1 MAITMKTGI
10 PEAPAAAPESPMS
23 VDERIRSKCSR
34 GAIYASAYCQLNT
47 LSEQRIRK
55 MSGAIRAKPDW
66 VSKSQNAEICER
78 WKAEAKTQNLTDLEI
93 DYVFAELDYYASLHK
108 SGTNIMLGAVDG
120 VWCSDSLVDD
130 ETTKALK
137 DYAAILEN
145 VPARDKDWHPNSN
158 DQVLNLIHP
167 SLFPLIYKRSSVLS
181 EPIASP
187 LAALELKSFGSFPG
201 TPLNWSRTLNPPPNK
216 DESDEDYAKRLGRVP
231 IRSEL
236 PGGAQPNFYIPLPS
250 VSFASEKFCWLPA
263 EFRVDSDG
271 ATTIESYINNLHPRK
286 HAALYPIIGSIFSKF
301 VPMLEQVVTD
311 YVHPRGQRVV
321 PDPYNWFR
329 SEQSEPEDYDAEDYD
344 ERYEQWEENKIFIDP
359 QPEPFVA
366 PDRPTTPYCLRGR
379 RLQAIV
385 KMSNIEL
392 TPEKPEY
399 DGGNWHV
406 EAMANERIIATGIYY
421 YDVENIAESNL
432 KFRESVDA
440 DDIGYEQNDNR
451 GVNCAYGIYEDN
463 NYEEVPIAQEIGH
476 IEIKDGRSIV
486 FPNIYQHQVSSFKL
500 ADPTKPGHR
509 KILAFFFIDPSTR
522 IPSTEIVPPQQQS
535 WWTESVLSA
544 SPLGELPLLVK
555 EGILDQ
561 VDFPMSLDEAKKLR
575 LELMAERSVHNGNA
589 TENYFNPPFYL
600 CEH

>member
-1 MAITMKTGI
+1 
-10 PEAPAAAPESPMS
+10 MS

-34 GAIYASAYCQLNT
+34 GAFYDSAYRLLNT

-120 VWCSDSLVDD
+120 VWCSDALVDD

-167 SLFPLIYKRSSVLS
+167 SLFSLIYKRSSVLS

-187 LAALELKSFGSFPG
+187 LAALELKSFGNFPG
-201 TPLNWSRTLNPPPNK
+201 TPLDWSRTLNPPPNK
-216 DESDEDYAKRLGRVP
+216 DESDEDYAKRLTLEHNSPVGC
-231 IRSEL
+231 
-236 PGGAQPNFYIPLPS
+236 AQPNFYIPLPS

-271 ATTIESYINNLHPRK
+271 AATIESYINNLHPRK

-329 SEQSEPEDYDAEDYD
+329 SEQAEPEDYDAEDYD

-359 QPEPFVA
+359 QPEPFVS

-392 TPEKPEY
+392 TPEKPNY

-432 KFRESVDA
+432 RFRESVNIE
-440 DDIGYEQNDNR
+440 DIDYEQHDLR
-451 GVNCAYGIYEDN
+451 GVKSAYGMDRWVVYGDT
-463 NYEEVPIAQEIGH
+463 PLAQEIGH
-476 IEIKDGRSIV
+476 IEIKNGRSIV

-500 ADPTKPGHR
+500 ADPTKSGHR

-535 WWTESVLSA
+535 WWIENVLSA
-544 SPLGELPLLVK
+544 SPLGELPLLIT

-561 VDFPMSLDEAKKLR
+561 VDFPMSLDVAKKIR
-575 LELMAERSVHNGNA
+575 LELMEERSVENNDI
-589 TENYFNPPFYL
+589 TENQFNPIFCL

>member
-1 MAITMKTGI
+1 MAITRSAGI
-10 PEAPAAAPESPMS
+10 PEAPAAPESPTS
-23 VDERIRSKCSR
+23 VDERIRNTSSR
-34 GAIYASAYCQLNT
+34 GAIYASANCQLNT
-47 LSEQRIRK
+47 LSERRIRQ

-66 VSKSQNAEICER
+66 VSKSQSAEICER
-78 WKAEAKTQNLTDLEI
+78 WKAEAKAQNLTDLEV
-93 DYVFAELDYYASLHK
+93 DYVFAELGYYASLHK
-108 SGTNIMLGAVDG
+108 ADTNIILGAVDG

-201 TPLNWSRTLNPPPNK
+201 TPLNWSRALNPSPNK
-216 DESDEDYAKRLGRVP
+216 DESDEDHTKRLVRVP
-231 IRSEL
+231 MRSEL
-236 PGGAQPNFYIPLPS
+236 PGGAQPNFYVPLPS
-250 VSFASEKFCWLPA
+250 VPYASDKFCWLPS

-311 YVHPRGQRVV
+311 YVHQRGQRVV

-329 SEQSEPEDYDAEDYD
+329 SEQAEPEDYDAEDFD
-344 ERYEQWEENKIFIDP
+344 ERYEQWEESKIFIHP
-359 QPEPFVA
+359 QPEPFVT

-392 TPEKPEY
+392 TPEKPDY

-432 KFRESVDA
+432 KFREAVDE
-440 DDIGYEQNDNR
+440 DISYEQNDRR
-451 GVNCAYGIYEDN
+451 GMNSAYGIYEEKDDD
-463 NYEEVPIAQEIGH
+463 EVPLAQNIGH
-476 IEIKDGRSIV
+476 IEIKNGRCLV

-535 WWTESVLSA
+535 WWTENVLST
-544 SPLGELPLLVK
+544 SPLGELPLLVT
-555 EGILDQ
+555 EGILNQ
-561 VDFPMSLDEAKKLR
+561 VDFPISLDEAKSIR
-575 LELMAERSVHNGNA
+575 LELMAERSVSNDDV
-589 TENYFNPPFYL
+589 TENHFNPPFYL

>member
-1 MAITMKTGI
+1 MAITMKTAT
-10 PEAPAAAPESPMS
+10 PKEPAATPEELS
-23 VDERIRSKCSR
+23 VDERIRKKCSR
-34 GAIYASAYCQLNT
+34 GAIYASAWCQFNT
-47 LSEQRIRK
+47 LSERRIRQ

-66 VSKSQNAEICER
+66 VTKSQNAEICER
-78 WKAEAKTQNLTDLEI
+78 WKAEAKAQNLTDLEI
-93 DYVFAELDYYASLHK
+93 DYVFAELNYYVSLHK
-108 SGTNIMLGAVDG
+108 PGTNVVLGAVDG

-130 ETTKALK
+130 ETTQALK

-167 SLFPLIYKRSSVLS
+167 SLFPLIYQRSRVLPK
-181 EPIASP
+181 PIASP
-187 LAALELKSFGSFPG
+187 LAALELTSFGDFPA
-201 TPLNWSRTLNPPPNK
+201 TPLNWIRALNPPQIEG
-216 DESDEDYAKRLGRVP
+216 ESDEDFTKRLARVRLP
-231 IRSEL
+231 TEP
-236 PGGAQPNFYIPLPS
+236 PGGAQPNYYIPLS
-250 VSFASEKFCWLPA
+250 DVSYVSDKFCWLPS
-263 EFRVDSDG
+263 EFRVGDDG
-271 ATTIESYINNLHPRK
+271 AATIESYINNLHPRK
-286 HAALYPIIGSIFSKF
+286 HAELYPIIATIFSKF

-311 YVHPRGQRVV
+311 YVHPLKSRVV

-329 SEQSEPEDYDAEDYD
+329 CDESEPEDYDAEDFD
-344 ERYEQWEENKIFIDP
+344 ERFEQWEENKIFIEP
-359 QPEPFVA
+359 QPEPFA
-366 PDRPTTPYCLRGR
+366 TPDRPATPYCLRGR

-392 TPEKPEY
+392 TPEKPTY

-432 KFRESVDA
+432 KFRESVDP
-440 DDIGYEQNDNR
+440 DDVGYEQNDRR
-451 GVNCAYGIYEDN
+451 GVNLAYGIYENDRSD
-463 NYEEVPIAQEIGH
+463 EVPLAQEIGH
-476 IEIKDGRSIV
+476 IEIKNGRCLV

-522 IPSTEIVPPQQQS
+522 VPSTEIVPPQQQS
-535 WWTESVLSA
+535 WWVEGALSTT
-544 SPLGELPLLVK
+544 PLGNLPLLVK

-561 VDFPMSLDEAKKLR
+561 VDFPISLDEAKRIR
-575 LELMAERSVHNGNA
+575 LELMAERSVSNA
-589 TENYFNPPFYL
+589 SVTEDHFNPPFYL